1 MGLYL
6 IRSHRNW
13 EVSEREL
20 ALRCP
25 RPCLRLPPSPPS
37 SAALSWDRPALHGG
51 GARPRGA
58 MAPPCGHAPQLGA
71 MLRARGA
78 LLPAA
83 AREDARW
90 LRPRR
95 APLQLQV
102 AGWRVRSAPLA
113 LRGCCLR
120 RAPHALAGC
129 RLSRPADSRL
139 DLRRPLGG
147 PPLTEQRPPQR
158 SRFQNGKTL
167 MAAQRKST
175 PCDWR
180 LGSTDELSCTFKAL
194 GEAEQAKNKAA
205 SRIASLLQILFEGP
219 QSFLQHRKKVWLQTP
234 SAIMRKHFVFA

>member
-1 MGLYL
+1 MVTSAP
-6 IRSHRNW
+6 RSSPAAGGW
-13 EVSEREL
+13 L
-20 ALRCP
+20 ARAQCSS
-25 RPCLRLPPSPPS
+25 RLK
-37 SAALSWDRPALHGG
+37 G
-51 GARPRGA
+51 
-58 MAPPCGHAPQLGA
+58 
-71 MLRARGA
+71 
-78 LLPAA
+78 LLPAPLRA
-83 AREDARW
+83 ERE
-90 LRPRR
+90 RR
-95 APLQLQV
+95 V
-102 AGWRVRSAPLA
+102 
-113 LRGCCLR
+113 
-120 RAPHALAGC
+120 PHALAGC

-175 PCDWR
+175 PCDWN

-234 SAIMRKHFVFA
+234 SAIMRQHFVFA

>member
-1 MGLYL
+1 MGLYP
-6 IRSHRNW
+6 IRSHWNW

-25 RPCLRLPPSPPS
+25 RPCLRLPTSPHS

-90 LRPRR
+90 LRPSR

-175 PCDWR
+175 PCDWN

-234 SAIMRKHFVFA
+234 GAIMRKHFVFA